1 MKILEKVDEIKEK
14 KTIKVKEILK
24 LLGKESFFQIL
35 FISTIFTSI
44 PAPAW
49 GIGFS
54 TIPAGIITFLI
65 SIQLILDYK
74 YVVLPDFINEK
85 EIKTSILKGKS
96 FKTIKKWFAY
106 LKGMSSPRLKKVFKS
121 KNFNKIAGLSL
132 LPQGILMII
141 PIIFTNLLPSMIVT
155 GLSLAYI
162 LKDGV
167 LFFIFCLMSFIV
179 FFTYIFFFKYLVSY
193 LKYISNKVFNTNY
206 SY

>member
-1 MKILEKVDEIKEK
+1 MKKVDEIKEK

-44 PAPAW
+44 YAPSW
-49 GIGFS
+49 GLGFS
-54 TIPAGIITFLI
+54 TIPAGIITILI
-65 SIQLILDYK
+65 SFQLMLDYK

-85 EIKTSILKGKS
+85 EIKTSILKGKN
-96 FKTIKKWFAY
+96 FKKVKKWFDN
-106 LKGMSSPRLKKVFKS
+106 LKSISSPRLKKIFKS
-121 KNFNKIAGLSL
+121 NNFNKIAGLSL

-155 GLSLAYI
+155 AISLCYI

-167 LFFIFCLMSFIV
+167 LFFVFCILSFIV
-179 FFTYIFFFKYLVSY
+179 FFTYIFFFKNIVLYY
-193 LKYISNKVFNTNY
+193 KYISNKLFKTNY